1 MPWAPRPRGERPSTW
16 QERWTALK
24 LAILDFPLTIRQD
37 HTTEMAAG
45 MTFFLLFSIFPSLVC
60 LVTFLPFL
68 PSQMTDVGLMFE
80 VVEPILPPEVHSLLF
95 DHFTSLVSK
104 PRGGLAFISA
114 TVALFSASRAL
125 VSLSRALNR
134 TYRVGTLRS
143 EWLRRIRS
151 MLLTVLVLL
160 TFLIAVLG
168 LTTGDFVVE
177 VLVRYELM
185 PVARG
190 TAIKLVRWPLL
201 LLISSFLVQQ
211 LYFLLPDR
219 RPRWRLIS
227 AGAVFAVLGWVV
239 CTYGMRSF
247 AATLFANNVAY
258 GSLGSVAVVM
268 AWLYLG
274 CLVLILGATFNALID
289 RGLPPSERAYSVE
302 RPGDTQWMDALGG
315 DELPSP
321 DSLGP
326 DGGPRAGETDAD

>member
-1 MPWAPRPRGERPSTW
+1 MPWAPRPEGERPSTW
-16 QERWTALK
+16 RERWTALK

-45 MTFFLLFSIFPSLVC
+45 MTFFLLFSIFPSLVF
-60 LVTFLPFL
+60 LVTFLPHL
-68 PSQMTDVGLMFE
+68 PDQMTNVGLLFE
-80 VVEPILPPEVHSLLF
+80 IAEPILPPEVYSLLH

-114 TVALFSASRAL
+114 AVALFSASRAL

-134 TYRVGTLRS
+134 TYRVESIRS

-151 MLLTVLVLL
+151 MLLTILVLL

-177 VLVRYELM
+177 LLVEYELM
-185 PVARG
+185 PMARG

-201 LLISSFLVQQ
+201 LLIASFLVQQ

-227 AGAVFAVLGWVV
+227 SGSIFAVVAWVV

-247 AATLFANNVAY
+247 AATILANNVAY

-289 RGLPPSERAYSVE
+289 RGLPPSERAYSVKQ
-302 RPGDTQWMDALGG
+302 PGDTQWMETVG
-315 DELPSP
+315 DELPSV

-326 DGGPRAGETDAD
+326 DAGETDAD